1 MAIVT
6 AVCKCFVNN
15 ALRNKGESFEY
26 NGKENKNLQGV
37 RKRAKKNVPS
47 DEKNS
52 EEYANYDSGGDNGG
66 SDDSF
71 GNSASGN
78 VQLEGLE
85 KP

>member
-6 AVCKCFVNN
+6 AVCKCFVDN
-15 ALRNKGESFEY
+15 ALRNKGDSFEY

-37 RKRAKKNVPS
+37 RKRAKKNVS
-47 DEKNS
+47 SYEKNN
-52 EEYANYDSGGDNGG
+52 EGDANHDSGGDDGG

-78 VQLEGLE
+78 VQIEGLE